1 MQAIDGEINS
11 RLQMLSSLTID
22 CNRLNKMDVSRI
34 QQTITELRVELIE
47 LRTRMVDR
55 AQLLQQQAQ
64 LKSRT
69 DGQENDVQQSRSD
82 LLKWFHET
90 RKTAAQQADVSA
102 DSSIPQDSQVCHR
115 VSNNFLSHFVQ
126 TLMEQ

>member
-1 MQAIDGEINS
+1 
-11 RLQMLSSLTID
+11 MLSSLTID